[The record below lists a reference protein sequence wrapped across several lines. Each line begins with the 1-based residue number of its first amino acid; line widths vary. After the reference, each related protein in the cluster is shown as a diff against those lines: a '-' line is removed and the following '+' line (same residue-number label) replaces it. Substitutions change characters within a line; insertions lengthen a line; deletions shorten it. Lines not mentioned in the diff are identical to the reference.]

1 MYFTEKVA
9 ESAGGNSRKSS
20 NAGWEAENRI
30 TLKPERSTLRPH
42 GGMQRQSSNLARK
55 LGARVIASW
64 RKHVRKI

>member
-30 TLKPERSTLRPH
+30 TLKPKRGPL
-42 GGMQRQSSNLARK
+42 
-55 LGARVIASW
+55 
-64 RKHVRKI
+64 